1 MEFLTAGEIR
11 DAARKAAAAADA
23 DDGFSV
29 ARGRFRGP
37 LRAADHAVASGRLP
51 GPCRSVHL
59 HSVCAGCGA
68 GLPGAMAAKS
78 VPVRADSGH
87 YILFPRAVGRGRAA
101 HPERT
106 SEIEILRSRHGS
118 RNVVRPRGEF
128 PPVPGADSGGVRQDG
143 GHRQFRG
150 AGRHA
155 AREQAAKTD
164 ARYRGFKNRTQ
175 ALRSWRSGT
184 GMIMPD
190 QEKEKT
196 ATAITPTETPAA
208 PPPAAPAKPAAVT
221 EEASSPYFFWQPLV
235 GVCPREITGSL
246 IVIEGMDGSGR
257 STQIALLQ
265 EWLESEGFAV
275 QTSGFRPSNLV
286 GRDIDG
292 LLAKN
297 AVTRLTL
304 ALMYATDFFDQV
316 EHRILPALRSG
327 TIVLADRFIFTLI
340 ARGVV
345 RGINRDYISGLY
357 AMALRPHLTF
367 WLNVRPETAFA
378 REFKKAQA
386 ISYWE
391 AGRDM
396 SPSPHLYWAFIR
408 YQTMIKREFE
418 VMAKRHSFLELDG
431 EASVSAV
438 NKQLRQ
444 RIAEQLGIR
453 ATKYTPSSAL
463 AHLWR

>member
-1 MEFLTAGEIR
+1 MT
-11 DAARKAAAAADA
+11 
-23 DDGFSV
+23 
-29 ARGRFRGP
+29 
-37 LRAADHAVASGRLP
+37 
-51 GPCRSVHL
+51 
-59 HSVCAGCGA
+59 
-68 GLPGAMAAKS
+68 M
-78 VPVRADSGH
+78 
-87 YILFPRAVGRGRAA
+87 
-101 HPERT
+101 PE
-106 SEIEILRSRHGS
+106 
-118 RNVVRPRGEF
+118 
-128 PPVPGADSGGVRQDG
+128 
-143 GHRQFRG
+143 
-150 AGRHA
+150 
-155 AREQAAKTD
+155 
-164 ARYRGFKNRTQ
+164 
-175 ALRSWRSGT
+175 
-184 GMIMPD
+184 

-196 ATAITPTETPAA
+196 APTILTAETHTPA
-208 PPPAAPAKPAAVT
+208 PPPAAPPTAAKTASPI
-221 EEASSPYFFWQPLV
+221 EDASSQYFFGEPLV
-235 GVCPREITGSL
+235 GFDPSEIAGNL

-275 QTSGFRPSNLV
+275 QTSGLRRSNLV
-286 GRDIDG
+286 GRDIDV

-297 AVTRLTL
+297 AATRLTL

-345 RGINRDYISGLY
+345 RGINRDYMSGLY

-367 WLNVRPETAFA
+367 WLNVRPETAFG

-396 SPSPHLYWAFIR
+396 SLSHDLYWSFIR

-418 VMAKRHSFLELDG
+418 VMAKKHSFIELDG
-431 EASVSAV
+431 EASVSTV

-453 ATKYTPSSAL
+453 ATKYTPSAAL

>member
-1 MEFLTAGEIR
+1 M
-11 DAARKAAAAADA
+11 
-23 DDGFSV
+23 
-29 ARGRFRGP
+29 
-37 LRAADHAVASGRLP
+37 
-51 GPCRSVHL
+51 
-59 HSVCAGCGA
+59 
-68 GLPGAMAAKS
+68 
-78 VPVRADSGH
+78 
-87 YILFPRAVGRGRAA
+87 
-101 HPERT
+101 
-106 SEIEILRSRHGS
+106 SEL
-118 RNVVRPRGEF
+118 
-128 PPVPGADSGGVRQDG
+128 
-143 GHRQFRG
+143 
-150 AGRHA
+150 
-155 AREQAAKTD
+155 
-164 ARYRGFKNRTQ
+164 
-175 ALRSWRSGT
+175 
-184 GMIMPD
+184 
-190 QEKEKT
+190 EKEKEKAVAAT
-196 ATAITPTETPAA
+196 ATAAPDAASAPAPSAPPKTPTD
-208 PPPAAPAKPAAVT
+208 
-221 EEASSPYFFWQPLV
+221 EEAAQYFYGEALV
-235 GVCPREITGSL
+235 GFDPSEITGSL

-275 QTSGFRPSNLV
+275 QTSGLRRSNLV
-286 GRDIDG
+286 GRDIDE

-304 ALMYATDFFDQV
+304 SLMYATDFFDQV

-327 TIVLADRFIFTLI
+327 TVVLADRFIFTLI

-396 SPSPHLYWAFIR
+396 SLSHDLYWSFIR

-418 VMAKRHSFLELDG
+418 VMAKRHNFIELDG
-431 EASVSAV
+431 EASVPAV

-444 RIAEQLGIR
+444 RISEQLGIR
-453 ATKYTPSSAL
+453 SIKYTPSAAL
-463 AHLWR
+463 AHLWQ

>member
-1 MEFLTAGEIR
+1 
-11 DAARKAAAAADA
+11 
-23 DDGFSV
+23 
-29 ARGRFRGP
+29 
-37 LRAADHAVASGRLP
+37 
-51 GPCRSVHL
+51 
-59 HSVCAGCGA
+59 
-68 GLPGAMAAKS
+68 
-78 VPVRADSGH
+78 
-87 YILFPRAVGRGRAA
+87 
-101 HPERT
+101 
-106 SEIEILRSRHGS
+106 
-118 RNVVRPRGEF
+118 
-128 PPVPGADSGGVRQDG
+128 
-143 GHRQFRG
+143 
-150 AGRHA
+150 
-155 AREQAAKTD
+155 
-164 ARYRGFKNRTQ
+164 
-175 ALRSWRSGT
+175 
-184 GMIMPD
+184 MPD
-190 QEKEKT
+190 QEKEKEK
-196 ATAITPTETPAA
+196 AKPSAPA
-208 PPPAAPAKPAAVT
+208 AAPAEAQQALGTPAPQPVSPPAKAPSSSDDDAAQFFYG
-221 EEASSPYFFWQPLV
+221 EALV
-235 GVCPREITGSL
+235 GFDPSEITGNL

-275 QTSGFRPSNLV
+275 QTSGLRRSNLV
-286 GRDIDG
+286 GRDIDE

-327 TIVLADRFIFTLI
+327 TVVLADRFIFTLV

-345 RGINRDYISGLY
+345 RGINRDYLNGLY

-396 SPSPHLYWAFIR
+396 SLSHDLYWSFIR

-418 VMAKRHSFLELDG
+418 LMAKRHSFIELDG

-438 NKQLRQ
+438 NRQLRQ
-444 RIAEQLGIR
+444 RIGEQLGIR
-453 ATKYTPSSAL
+453 ATKYTPSAAL

>member
-1 MEFLTAGEIR
+1 
-11 DAARKAAAAADA
+11 
-23 DDGFSV
+23 
-29 ARGRFRGP
+29 
-37 LRAADHAVASGRLP
+37 
-51 GPCRSVHL
+51 
-59 HSVCAGCGA
+59 
-68 GLPGAMAAKS
+68 
-78 VPVRADSGH
+78 
-87 YILFPRAVGRGRAA
+87 
-101 HPERT
+101 
-106 SEIEILRSRHGS
+106 
-118 RNVVRPRGEF
+118 
-128 PPVPGADSGGVRQDG
+128 
-143 GHRQFRG
+143 
-150 AGRHA
+150 
-155 AREQAAKTD
+155 
-164 ARYRGFKNRTQ
+164 
-175 ALRSWRSGT
+175 
-184 GMIMPD
+184 MPD
-190 QEKEKT
+190 QDKDKEKSPGP
-196 ATAITPTETPAA
+196 ATPAETSQLPA
-208 PPPAAPAKPAAVT
+208 PPAPAGTKAPAPP
-221 EEASSPYFFWQPLV
+221 EDGGSQFFYGEPLV
-235 GVCPREITGSL
+235 GVDPSEITGNL

-275 QTSGFRPSNLV
+275 QTSGLRRSNLV
-286 GRDIDG
+286 GRDIDE

-327 TIVLADRFIFTLI
+327 TVVLADRFIFTLT

-345 RGINRDYISGLY
+345 RGINRDYMNGLY

-367 WLNVRPETAFA
+367 WLNVHPETAFA

-396 SPSPHLYWAFIR
+396 SLSHDLYWSFIR

-418 VMAKRHSFLELDG
+418 VMAKKHSFIELDG

-444 RIAEQLGIR
+444 RIGEQLGIR
-453 ATKYTPSSAL
+453 STKYTPSAAL

>member
-1 MEFLTAGEIR
+1 M
-11 DAARKAAAAADA
+11 
-23 DDGFSV
+23 S
-29 ARGRFRGP
+29 
-37 LRAADHAVASGRLP
+37 
-51 GPCRSVHL
+51 
-59 HSVCAGCGA
+59 
-68 GLPGAMAAKS
+68 
-78 VPVRADSGH
+78 
-87 YILFPRAVGRGRAA
+87 
-101 HPERT
+101 
-106 SEIEILRSRHGS
+106 
-118 RNVVRPRGEF
+118 
-128 PPVPGADSGGVRQDG
+128 
-143 GHRQFRG
+143 
-150 AGRHA
+150 
-155 AREQAAKTD
+155 
-164 ARYRGFKNRTQ
+164 
-175 ALRSWRSGT
+175 
-184 GMIMPD
+184 D
-190 QEKEKT
+190 QEKEKAPAVAGPAET
-196 ATAITPTETPAA
+196 TPAEA
-208 PPPAAPAKPAAVT
+208 PLSPAVKSAAP
-221 EEASSPYFFWQPLV
+221 EEASSQYFFGEPLV
-235 GVCPREITGSL
+235 GFDPSEITGSL

-275 QTSGFRPSNLV
+275 QTSGLRRSNLV
-286 GRDIDG
+286 GRDIDE

-327 TIVLADRFIFTLI
+327 TVVLADRFIFTLI

-345 RGINRDYISGLY
+345 RGINRDYLSGLY

-396 SPSPHLYWAFIR
+396 SLSHDLYWSFIR

-418 VMAKRHSFLELDG
+418 VMAKRHSFIELDG
-431 EASVSAV
+431 ESTVSAV

-444 RIAEQLGIR
+444 RIGEQLGIR
-453 ATKYTPSSAL
+453 ATKYTPSAAL

>member
-1 MEFLTAGEIR
+1 MTIPDQDKEKG
-11 DAARKAAAAADA
+11 AAAN
-23 DDGFSV
+23 
-29 ARGRFRGP
+29 
-37 LRAADHAVASGRLP
+37 
-51 GPCRSVHL
+51 
-59 HSVCAGCGA
+59 
-68 GLPGAMAAKS
+68 PGAETAAPAS
-78 VPVRADSGH
+78 
-87 YILFPRAVGRGRAA
+87 L
-101 HPERT
+101 
-106 SEIEILRSRHGS
+106 
-118 RNVVRPRGEF
+118 
-128 PPVPGADSGGVRQDG
+128 
-143 GHRQFRG
+143 
-150 AGRHA
+150 
-155 AREQAAKTD
+155 
-164 ARYRGFKNRTQ
+164 
-175 ALRSWRSGT
+175 
-184 GMIMPD
+184 
-190 QEKEKT
+190 
-196 ATAITPTETPAA
+196 PAA
-208 PPPAAPAKPAAVT
+208 PPTAAKTAAPI
-221 EEASSPYFFWQPLV
+221 EDSSSQYFFGEPLV
-235 GVCPREITGSL
+235 GFDPSEITGNL

-275 QTSGFRPSNLV
+275 QTSGLRRSNLV
-286 GRDIDG
+286 GRDIDE

-297 AVTRLTL
+297 AATRLTL

-345 RGINRDYISGLY
+345 RGINRDYMSGLY

-367 WLNVRPETAFA
+367 WLNVRPETAFG

-396 SPSPHLYWAFIR
+396 SLSHDLYWSFIR

-418 VMAKRHSFLELDG
+418 VMAKKHNFIELDG
-431 EASVSAV
+431 EASVSIV

-453 ATKYTPSSAL
+453 ATKYSPSAAL